1 MKRTNKAVKFLSV
14 LMVLALVFSV
24 MPVTAIQ
31 AQAAVEDENPPY
43 AYVWK
48 DASNVT
54 HYQYYEYS
62 FREDAYVVGERVISI
77 GSTVYDTDGKVL
89 YQSVKT
95 GANNIGYS
103 ADGDLYVI
111 TKAGNLEKLSST
123 GNKTTYK
130 NYRYTKLVLDWD
142 DLVTGVVTSTGKEI
156 KLSKL
161 GTGSTAT
168 VTPTPTPVPSTKGN
182 RVERSGAEAQTIKA
196 YKGKDLMVQL
206 YINKG
211 TVLEELADVY
221 LSSTCKGAK
230 FLGLDADFSV
240 YLYETGGTFYKFTYG
255 NWFFPTTL
263 EVEGELKKYQEDENG
278 FITKLVTTERTYDV
292 SEFANKFVA
301 DKTYAVQK
309 ENYVTLY
316 IKGTDISHTL
326 KVEDGAFWVDDEV
339 IYFDVVDY
347 GFVDENTYIFVFD
360 NGDAYTATIDSPWDN
375 FHYERSNVTGLLK
388 SSTTGLVTH
397 VKVGRYTYKVEEHP
411 LFAK

>member
-1 MKRTNKAVKFLSV
+1 MKRTNKAVRFLSV
-14 LMVLALVFSV
+14 LVILTMIFSV
-24 MPVTAIQ
+24 MPATAIQ
-31 AQAAVEDENPPY
+31 ENAAVADENPPY

-54 HYQYYEYS
+54 HYQFYEYS
-62 FREDAYVVGERVISI
+62 SREDAYVVGERVISI
-77 GSTVYDTDGKVL
+77 GSTVYNTEGEVL

-95 GANNIGYS
+95 GADNIGYS

-142 DLVTGVVTSTGKEI
+142 DLVTGVVTSTGREI

-161 GTGSTAT
+161 GTGSTTT

-182 RVERSGAEAQTIKA
+182 RVERTGAEAQTIKA

-263 EVEGELKKYQEDENG
+263 EIEGELKKYQEDENG
-278 FITKLVTTERTYDV
+278 FITKLVTTEKTYDV
-292 SEFANKFVA
+292 SEFADKFVA
-301 DKTYAVQK
+301 NKTYAVQK
-309 ENYVTLY
+309 ENYSTLY
-316 IKGTDISHTL
+316 VKGTNISHTL
-326 KVEDGAFWVDDEV
+326 RLDGDSFWVNDEE
-339 IYFDVVDY
+339 ILYLGVVDY
-347 GFVDENTYIFVFD
+347 GFVDENTYIMVLD
-360 NGDAYTATIDSPWDN
+360 NGDAYTATIEMPWDN
-375 FHYERSNVTGLLK
+375 FCYERANVTGLVK
-388 SSTTGLVTH
+388 SSNGLVTH
-397 VKVGRYTYKVEEHP
+397 VKVGNRQYKVGTHP
-411 LFAK
+411 LFED